1 MRASCSTIES
11 VKSLSAIARFDIPVA
26 GGKLALFRLDDGPGT
41 AEPVIAVHGITA
53 NSHAWLAVDRA
64 LQGRAALLAVDLRG
78 RGASSE
84 LPGPYG
90 MAAYAADLLAVLDAC
105 GLERAV
111 LVGHSLGA
119 YAVARFA
126 ADHPERVR
134 AAVLADGG
142 LTDPAI
148 QNVDPEPFLAAFLG
162 PALARLEMTFA
173 DRQAYHDWWRSHPA
187 LAGSDVLDSD
197 LIAYADH
204 DLGGSAPELRS
215 TVAKEAVRADAH
227 ELFEMGKP
235 AHQLAVPV
243 EMLRAPR
250 GLQNEP
256 TPMIAAELAAAW
268 VAEAPD
274 RRRVSEVPDV
284 NHYTLVMGASGAGAV
299 AQAIVRALA
308 TPSDDP
314 ALRSAR

>member
-1 MRASCSTIES
+1 M
-11 VKSLSAIARFDIPVA
+11 SAIARFDIPVA
-26 GGKLALFRLDDGPGT
+26 GGTLGLFRLSSGPGT
-41 AEPVIAVHGITA
+41 AEPVIVVHGITA

-64 LQGRAALLAVDLRG
+64 LEGRAALLAVDLRG
-78 RGASSE
+78 RGASSG

-134 AAVLADGG
+134 AAVLVDGG
-142 LTDPAI
+142 LTGPGLED
-148 QNVDPEPFLAAFLG
+148 VDPEPFLAAFLG
-162 PALARLEMTFA
+162 PALARLELTFA
-173 DRQAYHDWWRSHPA
+173 DREAYHEWWRAHPA
-187 LAGSDVLDSD
+187 LAGSDVADAD
-197 LIAYADH
+197 LTAYADH
-204 DLGGSAPELRS
+204 DLGGAPPELRS
-215 TVAKEAVRADAH
+215 TVARDAVRADAH

-235 AHQLAVPV
+235 AHRLTVPV

-256 TPMIAAELAAAW
+256 TPMIPAELAAAW
-268 VAEAPD
+268 AGEAAD
-274 RRRVSEVPDV
+274 RRRVTEVPDV
-284 NHYTLVMGASGAGAV
+284 NHYTLVMGESGARAV
-299 AQAIVRALA
+299 AAAIVRALQTRA
-308 TPSDDP
+308 AGPP
-314 ALRSAR
+314 

>member
-1 MRASCSTIES
+1 
-11 VKSLSAIARFDIPVA
+11 LSAIARFDIPVA
-26 GGKLALFRLDDGPGT
+26 GGALALFRLGTGPGT

-64 LQGRAALLAVDLRG
+64 LEGRAALLAVDLRG
-78 RGASSE
+78 RGSSSG

-90 MAAYAADLLAVLDAC
+90 MEAYARDLLAVLDAC

-119 YAVARFA
+119 YVVARFA

-134 AAVLADGG
+134 AAVLVDGG
-142 LTDPAI
+142 LTNPAI
-148 QNVDPEPFLAAFLG
+148 EDVDPEPFLAGFLG
-162 PALARLEMTFA
+162 PALARLELTFETA
-173 DRQAYHDWWRSHPA
+173 EAYHDWWRAHPA
-187 LAGSDVLDSD
+187 FADADVADAD
-197 LIAYADH
+197 LNAYADH
-204 DLGGSAPELRS
+204 DLGGSVPELRS
-215 TVAKEAVRADAH
+215 TVAKDAVRADAH

-235 AHQLAVPV
+235 AHRLAVPV

-268 VAEAPD
+268 AQEARD
-274 RRRVSEVPDV
+274 QRRVTEVPDV
-284 NHYTLVMGASGAGAV
+284 NHYTLVMGQAGARAV
-299 AQAIVRALA
+299 AQAIVRALQ
-308 TPSDDP
+308 TPAGDP